1 MNEDSKQVIVA
12 PQYSQSLVE
21 ATLPDLMHMIS
32 ESIDNQTKV
41 NPIYQAIQEKILER
55 FKDDAELDNMGVKDL
70 MKLLELSTKA
80 QLTPV
85 EQLTK
90 LVQAA
95 TALYERSEIESKSKA
110 LDAIISKF
118 DSLQDIQDVKV
129 IHAQDISEVVGVEEI
144 KEDDTMQDLNDII
157 NG

>member
-21 ATLPDLMHMIS
+21 ATLPDLMRMIS

>member
-12 PQYSQSLVE
+12 PQHSQSLVE
-21 ATLPDLMHMIS
+21 ATLPDLMRMIS
-32 ESIDNQTKV
+32 EFIDNQTKV

-118 DSLQDIQDVKV
+118 DSLHDIQDVKV
-129 IHAQDISEVVGVEEI
+129 IHAQDISEVVDVEEI

>member
-21 ATLPDLMHMIS
+21 ATLPDLMRMIS

-80 QLTPV
+80 QLD
-85 EQLTK
+85 
-90 LVQAA
+90 
-95 TALYERSEIESKSKA
+95 RKS
-110 LDAIISKF
+110 
-118 DSLQDIQDVKV
+118 
-129 IHAQDISEVVGVEEI
+129 
-144 KEDDTMQDLNDII
+144 TRLNSSH
-157 NG
+157 

>member
-21 ATLPDLMHMIS
+21 ATLPDLMRMIS

-95 TALYERSEIESKSKA
+95 TALYEISEIESKSKA

-129 IHAQDISEVVGVEEI
+129 IHAQDISEVVGVEKI
-144 KEDDTMQDLNDII
+144 KEDDTKQDLNDII